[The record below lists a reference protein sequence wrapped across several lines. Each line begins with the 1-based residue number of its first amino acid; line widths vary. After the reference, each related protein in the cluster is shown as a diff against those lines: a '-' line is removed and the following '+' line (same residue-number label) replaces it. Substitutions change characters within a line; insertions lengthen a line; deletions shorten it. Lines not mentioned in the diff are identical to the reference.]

1 MHESP
6 SPIECRVGA
15 WWGVMGITVLGEE
28 TRVFEKGV
36 HVFLKDILLR

>member
-15 WWGVMGITVLGEE
+15 RWGVMGITVLGEE
-28 TRVFEKGV
+28 VFEKGV
-36 HVFLKDILLR
+36 HVFLKEV